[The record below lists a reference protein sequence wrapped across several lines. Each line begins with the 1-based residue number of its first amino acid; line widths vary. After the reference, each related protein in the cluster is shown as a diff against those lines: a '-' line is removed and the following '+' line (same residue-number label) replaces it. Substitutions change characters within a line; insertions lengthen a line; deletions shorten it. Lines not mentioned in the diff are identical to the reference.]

1 MSLQYYISRTLNFM
15 WGTPA
20 SELRH
25 LCSAYSQ
32 FSDFGFF
39 IKEDPLYQSPARKEA
54 RMTRVNMDTPF
65 AYIGEAEFVSL
76 F

>member
-1 MSLQYYISRTLNFM
+1 MSLHYYLTRTLNFM
-15 WGTPA
+15 MGTPA

-32 FSDFGFF
+32 FSDFGYF
-39 IKEDPLYQSPARKEA
+39 IKEDPLYQYP
-54 RMTRVNMDTPF
+54 TRTTVRTVNMDTPF
-65 AYIGEAEFVSL
+65 AYISPTEFVAL